1 MRIERMLLLAWRIG
15 AAATMMSLA
24 CSSGSMKGG
33 AGGGG
38 GNGASGGSDTGAAGG
53 GHPGS
58 DGGAVGGTAGGGAAG
73 HPGGGGVVAGA
84 GGGGAAG
91 HPGGGG
97 GGVAGLGGGAGAG
110 HPGGDGGSAA
120 GGGSGGTAGAD
131 GGLTPSPLAF
141 PGCLSDLLSAC
152 PVATP
157 CVSSRNDGG
166 LSSDGGLSLTSNVC
180 FAAAAD
186 AGAGARATIASMLST
201 GYPNGDCT
209 FTSVTV
215 WKPDGSL
222 CYTFEEHDPIAYD
235 CSRALWT
242 WMDPTG
248 RIVAT
253 GTRDT
258 GYHSKG
264 QITCSWDDGATT
276 CTGNTCCGVSDY
288 GSPACPDGVNF
299 LRCSAGTCP

>member
-1 MRIERMLLLAWRIG
+1 MRLDRMPLLAWRIG

-38 GNGASGGSDTGAAGG
+38 GKGATGGSDTGAAGG

-58 DGGAVGGTAGGGAAG
+58 DGGTVGGAGGVGAAG
-73 HPGGGGVVAGA
+73 HPAGGV
-84 GGGGAAG
+84 GAAG
-91 HPGGGG
+91 HPAGGG

-131 GGLTPSPLAF
+131 GGLIPSPLEF

-152 PVATP
+152 
-157 CVSSRNDGG
+157 S
-166 LSSDGGLSLTSNVC
+166 
-180 FAAAAD
+180 
-186 AGAGARATIASMLST
+186 AGARATITSMLST
-201 GYPNGDCT
+201 GYPNGDCGN
-209 FTSVTV
+209 FTVVTV

-242 WMDPTG
+242 WKDPTG

-253 GTRDT
+253 GTHDT
-258 GYHSKG
+258 GYRSKG
-264 QITCSWDDGATT
+264 QITCAWDDAATT
-276 CTGNTCCGVSDY
+276 CTGATCCGVSEY
-288 GSPACPDGVNF
+288 GSPACPDGVNV